1 MVRPEATLSLALQER
16 PTVTAAVT
24 ITRSAGGVELSSAL
38 PRAELVLPPLRSM
51 QWGSLQR
58 VLQAGKQRNFK
69 RNRQLACTSK
79 RGIAWGALTLT
90 PPHEVREWLSL

>member
-1 MVRPEATLSLALQER
+1 MVRPEATRSLAPQER
-16 PTVTAAVT
+16 PTVTVAVT
-24 ITRSAGGVELSSAL
+24 IARSADGVELCIML
-38 PRAELVLPPLRSM
+38 PRAQLVLPLLRSM

-69 RNRQLACTSK
+69 RNRQLARTSK